1 MEEDLIAL
9 VRGDVVDNRCGY
21 HLVSFEM
28 KLTEWLLLKLVITE
42 PVPTFGVI
50 ESVPG

>member
-1 MEEDLIAL
+1 MEEGLIAL
-9 VRGDVVDNRCGY
+9 VWGDVINNGCGY
-21 HLVSFEM
+21 HLISFEM